1 MQIVT
6 KTDDLPARR
15 SRPRGPRPGAALAVL
30 TARLVGLVGL
40 LGLLGLVGCAVPPA
54 RDGSSPAG
62 ATPAAS
68 DKGSPAATPAPE
80 PAPTPEPVPAAL
92 SPQEAQRTLAGAL
105 DLLQGGQEDAAEAEL
120 RRLLQSD
127 PNNRLAQSLLRQI
140 KEDPFALLGRESFAY
155 RVQPGESLSRI
166 AQRFLGDVHMFYALA
181 RYNNIKVPKT
191 LSGGQSIRVPGKAPP
206 PGAAAASPAPA
217 STPPNATLP
226 AGAPAAGTVATPP
239 AAAPLPPKAEP
250 VSAPAPETAEAAA
263 ARVKRETQAKVTRL
277 TREARAAYAKQDLD
291 GALRN
296 WDAVLEIDP
305 DNRIAPLERQ
315 KVLDLK
321 EKLRKVK

>member
-6 KTDDLPARR
+6 KTDDLPPRR
-15 SRPRGPRPGAALAVL
+15 SRSRGPGPGAALAVL
-30 TARLVGLVGL
+30 TAL
-40 LGLLGLVGCAVPPA
+40 LLGLVGCAVPPA

-68 DKGSPAATPAPE
+68 DKGTPAATPAPE
-80 PAPTPEPVPAAL
+80 PAPAPEPLPAAL

-105 DLLQGGQEDAAEAEL
+105 DLLQAGQEDAAEAEL
-120 RRLLQSD
+120 RRLLQGD
-127 PNNRLAQSLLRQI
+127 PNNRLAQSLFRQI
-140 KEDPFALLGRESFAY
+140 KEDPVALLGRESFAY

-206 PGAAAASPAPA
+206 PGAASASPPPAPA
-217 STPPNATLP
+217 PVATPPTAALP
-226 AGAPAAGTVATPP
+226 IGAPTAGPVATPP

-250 VSAPAPETAEAAA
+250 APAPETAEAAA